1 MAAITG
7 ASVVGWDVPP
17 PPKSEPITEVNW
29 QPRLNPTQQKVFDS
43 LAKYVLA
50 FGEKGSGKSIGGL
63 NSLVRHCFEED
74 EALALIIAPQIRTG
88 KEGVMYDLGWVLDI
102 WKNGNWDQTDPDHN
116 RRLDDGIDGF
126 EYTEPS
132 LDPQTKDR
140 VLYIKNQHGS
150 WSKVILMS
158 IPYAEVV
165 EKRMKSL
172 SPSFI
177 YVDEITELD
186 SQEFFTYVAQQL
198 GRRRGIKGPMQYVA
212 SCNPEGPTHWV
223 YKVWWTDCIDKETG
237 KRDPDFE
244 AHHVPVAENYD
255 NLPAGYVEG
264 LKKLYK
270 DPTDAARL
278 LEGRW
283 VDRPSGDAIFKDSFR
298 EDIHVR
304 GTLEKSLFLTPKPGV
319 PIIVSYDPGPRN
331 YCITFEQMIPT
342 KEKTIWIAFD
352 EINNV
357 GEFARDE
364 QIVGKIIDRVVYW
377 RDWMRNK
384 HKTGVSFVHILPE
397 DAFSHLRHDGTYDA
411 TRLRDIS
418 KEISKKRG
426 INPPIEIRPR
436 KVMQPADSVP
446 QRVQM
451 VQNLLYNDALF
462 ISVMCPRT
470 IEMFR
475 LLVSEKAKKDKYD
488 RYQGLKPHRSP
499 YLHPF
504 DALSHGPYYFTLNP
518 AMFALQ
524 TAQASDS
531 MVFRAGSG

>member
-1 MAAITG
+1 MA
-7 ASVVGWDVPP
+7 S
-17 PPKSEPITEVNW
+17 
-29 QPRLNPTQQKVFDS
+29 
-43 LAKYVLA
+43 YVLSA
-50 FGEKGSGKSIGGL
+50 GEKGSGKTCG
-63 NSLVRHCFEED
+63 SLAAMVRHCFEED

-88 KEGVMYDLGWVLDI
+88 KEGVMYDLVWLLDI
-102 WKNGNWDQTDPDHN
+102 WKNGNLDPAN
-116 RRLDDGIDGF
+116 PNQRLDEGIDGF
-126 EYTEPS
+126 EYTDAS

-158 IPYAEVV
+158 IPYADVV

-172 SPSFI
+172 SPSFV

-186 SQEFFTYVAQQL
+186 SKEFFTYVAQQL
-198 GRRRGIKGPMQYVA
+198 GRRRGIKGPQQYFA
-212 SCNPEGPTHWV
+212 TCNPEGPSHWV
-223 YKVWWTDCIDKETG
+223 YKVWFEDCIDKETG
-237 KRDPDFE
+237 KREPAYE
-244 AHHVPVAENYD
+244 VHHVPVAENRH
-255 NLPAGYVEG
+255 NLPPGYVEK
-264 LKKLYK
+264 LQSLYK
-270 DPTDAARL
+270 DPTDVARL

-283 VDRPSGDAIFKDSFR
+283 VDRPSGDAIFKESFR

-304 GTLEKSLFLTPKPGV
+304 GNRAKNIFLTPKPGV

-342 KEKTIWIAFD
+342 REKTIWIAFD

-364 QIVGKIIDRVVYW
+364 QIVGKIIDRMVYW

-384 HKTGVSFVHILPE
+384 HKTGVNFVHILPE
-397 DAFSHLRHDGTYDA
+397 DAFSHVRHDGTYDA

-418 KEISKKRG
+418 KEISKKRK

-451 VQNLLYNDALF
+451 VQNLLYNDAMF

-475 LLVSEKAKKDKYD
+475 LLVSEKAKKDRRGDPIYE